1 VRRRDIDPAIWQDE
15 KFGRLSIGAQLLFIW
30 TWNDADDWGV
40 LRWRPE
46 RCKSGAFLYKPRIN
60 LGHVREYMAE
70 LEAQSMIC
78 AWDACGER
86 WAVVRMF
93 LRWQSVNKPA
103 LSKCVAPPSDVVALL
118 PPPMEWR
125 SYKVIRALVDR
136 GAPEVPGWVASC
148 ARVRSPGPFS
158 GAESESGSETDPE
171 KKGKN
176 KVSKTTSSHSGKPER
191 SNDVSEVFNHW
202 KSVMRKDRAKCPDK
216 RKAVIVR
223 ALQSYSV
230 EDCKAAIDGCAKTP
244 FNMGDNDRHQP
255 YNDIELILR
264 DAAHI
269 DRFMEAA
276 SGKAVPKSV
285 PAADFRA
292 LERAAEREWQK
303 VMQAGASNDFQK
315 IGFAVAM
322 LHERTVA
329 ALKVIDKD
337 PANAVWRM
345 ADIPLREQL
354 TFKAA
359 FIPAWKASGIP
370 YEVDE

>member
-1 VRRRDIDPAIWQDE
+1 MADDLRVATDFPGHRKTRLLIRCLGERAFRALFSLWCYAADNRIDGDLTGMDDDEIAAAADWPDDAVEFVAGLVRVKFLDGTPGNYQIHSWAERQPWIAERENRRDHARELAAMRWE
-15 KFGRLSIGAQLLFIW
+15 KQ
-30 TWNDADDWGV
+30 
-40 LRWRPE
+40 
-46 RCKSGAFLYKPRIN
+46 
-60 LGHVREYMAE
+60 
-70 LEAQSMIC
+70 
-78 AWDACGER
+78 
-86 WAVVRMF
+86 
-93 LRWQSVNKPA
+93 
-103 LSKCVAPPSDVVALL
+103 
-118 PPPMEWR
+118 
-125 SYKVIRALVDR
+125 RALDPDAARIAERIAARKAARTKKACAAVCSHLTPPDPTSPD
-136 GAPEVPGWVASC
+136 APDAP
-148 ARVRSPGPFS
+148 
-158 GAESESGSETDPE
+158 DLDI
-171 KKGKN
+171 
-176 KVSKTTSSHSGKPER
+176 SKTTSSHPGKPGKAD
-191 SNDVSEVFNHW
+191 DVAEVFNHW
-202 KSVMRKDRAKCPDK
+202 KTVMRKDRAKCPDK
-216 RKAVIVR
+216 RKAIIVR

-230 EDCKAAIDGCAKTP
+230 EDCKAAIDGCAKTS

-292 LERAAEREWQK
+292 VERAAEREWQR

-322 LHERTVA
+322 LHPRTVA

-337 PANAVWRM
+337 PANAVWRI
-345 ADIPLREQL
+345 ADIPLRDQL
-354 TFKAA
+354 TYKAA

>member
-1 VRRRDIDPAIWQDE
+1 MRRRDIDPAIWQDE

-158 GAESESGSETDPE
+158 GAESESGSDSGNKEQKKDDP
-171 KKGKN
+171 
-176 KVSKTTSSHSGKPER
+176 SDRPAPSPRKTRTPK
-191 SNDVSEVFNHW
+191 
-202 KSVMRKDRAKCPDK
+202 PDK
-216 RKAVIVR
+216 LHLDMESWEWVNVTPELRSAWAMDYPAIDVDDELRKARAWVR
-223 ALQSYSV
+223 ADPTRKKTNWTRFIAGWFSRAQDRCHGTGAAPAVTEPDRPNAPRREKEIERVIREMATRTLPPPGEVRTLPDGRKVYSPPRPPGV
-230 EDCKAAIDGCAKTP
+230 GVHGNGVVGNVP
-244 FNMGDNDRHQP
+244 VDR
-255 YNDIELILR
+255 ES
-264 DAAHI
+264 
-269 DRFMEAA
+269 E
-276 SGKAVPKSV
+276 
-285 PAADFRA
+285 
-292 LERAAEREWQK
+292 ERN
-303 VMQAGASNDFQK
+303 G
-315 IGFAVAM
+315 
-322 LHERTVA
+322 
-329 ALKVIDKD
+329 
-337 PANAVWRM
+337 
-345 ADIPLREQL
+345 
-354 TFKAA
+354 
-359 FIPAWKASGIP
+359 
-370 YEVDE
+370 